1 MDTNI
6 GIETNH
12 IHIQIKIPLLSIK
25 SAIIF
30 KSCIINDLA
39 VFPKT
44 KYFESSDLNSI
55 YITFIFVGVENANN
69 IEKIMDSYV
78 NEHTRIKYGMLIFN
92 PSKKFPSSVRIN
104 KKGKKVVTKEQ
115 KKIMAL

>member
-12 IHIQIKIPLLSIK
+12 THLQVKIPLLSVN
-25 SAIIF
+25 SALTF
-30 KSCIINDLA
+30 KSCIINDLT
-39 VFPKT
+39 VFSKT

-55 YITFIFVGVENANN
+55 YITFIFVGVENAND
-69 IEKIMDSYV
+69 IETIMDSYV
-78 NEHTRIKYGMLIFN
+78 NEHTRIKYGMLIFH
-92 PSKKFPSSVRIN
+92 PSKRFPSSVRIN

-115 KKIMAL
+115 KRILVL